1 MAINKTVVGIY
12 SSDGTTLTKLTESVT
27 NLTSG
32 LLTST
37 NTRYAQ
43 AVETAQTL
51 YPGQVYYV
59 ALLVDAGTAGNTQG
73 FVKTANVVAPTA
85 GDQAPAMYTK
95 ASESTLA
102 ATYAISA
109 LTEASDLVPYIAL
122 IP

>member
-1 MAINKTVVGIY
+1 MAITKTVVGVY
-12 SSDGTTLTKLTESVT
+12 SSDGTTLTKMEESTT

-32 LLTST
+32 LWTST

-43 AVETAQTL
+43 ALTTSQTL

-95 ASESTLA
+95 ATETTLA

-109 LTEASDLVPYIAL
+109 LTEASDLVPYVAL